1 MYIHVHI
8 YMYTYVHHII
18 IYNEIKQYTDIN
30 IAMLILTQLT
40 DFVLDKLKLLDWM
53 ITIVCN

>member
-1 MYIHVHI
+1 MYIYI
-8 YMYTYVHHII
+8 RHII
-18 IYNEIKQYTDIN
+18 LYNEIKQYTDIN

-40 DFVLDKLKLLDWM
+40 DFVLDKLILLDWM